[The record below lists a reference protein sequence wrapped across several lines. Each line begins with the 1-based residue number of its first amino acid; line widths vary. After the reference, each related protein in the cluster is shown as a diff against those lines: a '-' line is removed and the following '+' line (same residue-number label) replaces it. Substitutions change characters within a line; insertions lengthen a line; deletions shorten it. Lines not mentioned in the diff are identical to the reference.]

1 MIYLLYIIFSFLILR
16 FSVTLFNFISNPKLG
31 NSVKQYDD
39 LVSVLIPARNEQD
52 DILNLLQSLKSQNY
66 QNIEVII
73 LDDSSSDAT
82 LQISRDFCATDN
94 RFKVICG
101 NPLPNNWLG
110 KNYACHQLAQQAK
123 GKYLLFLD
131 ADETVKSNL
140 INNAIHRMVLGKLA
154 LLSLFANQITLT
166 LGEKLVVPLMHYLL
180 LNLLPLRLVKLS
192 SNPAFAAASGQ
203 FMLFNAQI
211 YKQNLWHQQVK
222 NKVVEDIEIMKTV
235 KQKGFSCE
243 TLLAN
248 RFLYCRMYK
257 NYKQSLNGFSKN
269 LLAGF
274 GGSILG
280 LLAFV
285 LLICFGFPFIIFY
298 ANTGLVVF
306 ALILILLNRLLICM
320 LSNQPIIYNIILNC
334 AQIVTLLL
342 LSGISVYKS
351 LTKKQVWKGRIIKN
365 DF

>member
-31 NSVKQYDD
+31 NSVKQYHD
-39 LVSVLIPARNEQD
+39 LVSVLIPARNEEE
-52 DILNLLQSLKSQNY
+52 DILKLLQSLKSQNY

-73 LDDSSSDAT
+73 LDDASTDDT
-82 LQISRDFCATDN
+82 LQICKDFSTTDN

-131 ADETVKSNL
+131 ADETVKHNL
-140 INNAIHRMVLGKLA
+140 INNAIHQMVLGKLA
-154 LLSLFANQITLT
+154 LLSLFASQITLT
-166 LGEKLVVPLMHYLL
+166 LGEKLVVPLMHFLL

-192 SNPAFAAASGQ
+192 KNPAFAAASGQ
-203 FMLFNAQI
+203 FMLFDAKI
-211 YKQNLWHQQVK
+211 YKQQLWHQQVK
-222 NKVVEDIEIMKTV
+222 NKVVEDIEIMKAV
-235 KQKGFSCE
+235 KQQDFTGE

-257 NYKQSLNGFSKN
+257 SYKQSLNGFSKN

-274 GGSILG
+274 GGSIMGLLIFVALLSLG
-280 LLAFV
+280 L
-285 LLICFGFPFIIFY
+285 PFIYFY
-298 ANTGLVVF
+298 ANSSLLIV
-306 ALILILLNRLLICM
+306 ALILIILNRLLISV
-320 LSNQPIIYNIILNC
+320 LSNQHIIYNIILNC

-342 LSGISVYKS
+342 LTCITIYK
-351 LTKKQVWKGRIIKN
+351 LITRNQVWKGRIIRN
-365 DF
+365 EF

>member
-31 NSVKQYDD
+31 NSVKHYDD
-39 LVSVLIPARNEQD
+39 LVSVLIPARNEEE
-52 DILNLLQSLKSQNY
+52 DILNLLHSLEVQNY

-73 LDDSSSDAT
+73 LDDSSTDGT
-82 LQISRDFCATDN
+82 LQICKDFCLSNN
-94 RFKVICG
+94 RFNVISG
-101 NPLPNNWLG
+101 KPLPNNWLG

-131 ADETVKSNL
+131 ADETVKNNL
-140 INNAIHRMVLGKLA
+140 INNAIHRMVLGKLV

-166 LGEKLVVPLMHYLL
+166 LGEKLVVPLMHFLL

-211 YKQNLWHQQVK
+211 YNQNLWHQQVK
-222 NKVVEDIEIMKTV
+222 SKVVEDIEIMKTV
-235 KQKGFSCE
+235 KQQGFTGE

-248 RFLYCRMYK
+248 HFLYCRMYK
-257 NYKQSLNGFSKN
+257 SYKQSLNGFSKN

-274 GGSILG
+274 GGSVLG

-285 LLICFGFPFIIFY
+285 MLICFGLPFIIFY
-298 ANTGLVVF
+298 ANTSLVFF
-306 ALILILLNRLLICM
+306 ALILIILNRLLISM
-320 LSNQPIIYNIILNC
+320 LSNQHIIYNIILNC

-342 LSGISVYKS
+342 LTFITIYKS

>member
-31 NSVKQYDD
+31 NSVKQYDE
-39 LVSVLIPARNEQD
+39 LVSVLIPARNEQA

-66 QNIEVII
+66 QNIEVIV

-94 RFKVICG
+94 RFKTIIG

-123 GKYLLFLD
+123 GNYLLFLD
-131 ADETVKSNL
+131 ADETVKNNL
-140 INNAIHRMVLGKLA
+140 INNALHRMVLGKLA

-203 FMLFNAQI
+203 FMFFNAQI

-222 NKVVEDIEIMKTV
+222 NKVVEDIEIMKTI
-235 KQKGFSCE
+235 KQNGFTGE

-248 RFLYCRMYK
+248 HFLYCRMYK
-257 NYKQSLNGFSKN
+257 SYKQSLNGFSKN

-274 GGSILG
+274 GGSVLG

-285 LLICFGFPFIIFY
+285 LLICFGLPFISIY
-298 ANTGLVVF
+298 ANTGLMVF
-306 ALILILLNRLLICM
+306 ALILIISNRLLISM
-320 LSNQPIIYNIILNC
+320 LSNQHIFYNIILNC
-334 AQIVTLLL
+334 GQIVTLLL
-342 LSGISVYKS
+342 LTIISIYKS